1 MICVKYVLMK
11 ANKNLL
17 KQPVIIIFVLI
28 ALNNCLKVIIIKI
41 VQYVEEKI
49 ALIFNNLIKI
59 QVTIIFLIILKNM
72 MKVLI
77 HM

>member
-17 KQPVIIIFVLI
+17 KQPVIIISVLI

-41 VQYVEEKI
+41 AQYVEEKI
-49 ALIFNNLIKI
+49 VLIFNNLTKI
-59 QVTIIFLIILKNM
+59 QIIIIFLIILKNI

>member
-17 KQPVIIIFVLI
+17 KQPVIIISVLI
-28 ALNNCLKVIIIKI
+28 VLNNCLKVIIIKI

-49 ALIFNNLIKI
+49 ALIFNNLTKIKMI
-59 QVTIIFLIILKNM
+59 IIFLIILKNM
-72 MKVLI
+72 MKILI
-77 HM
+77 HI

>member
-17 KQPVIIIFVLI
+17 KQSVIIIFVLI

>member
-17 KQPVIIIFVLI
+17 KQPVIIISVLI

-49 ALIFNNLIKI
+49 VLIFNNLIKI
-59 QVTIIFLIILKNM
+59 KMIIIFLIILKNM

-77 HM
+77 HI

>member
-17 KQPVIIIFVLI
+17 KQPVIIIYAII

-41 VQYVEEKI
+41 AQYVEEKI
-49 ALIFNNLIKI
+49 VLIFNNLTKI

-72 MKVLI
+72 MKILI